1 MNILERC
8 GPGLF
13 NRIFGLSICLALLCG
28 APGGGESH
36 AADFVATGSMSVAR
50 YNQTATLLPGGKVL
64 IVGGFDIIP
73 AFPPGTSYKS
83 AELYDRATGLFTP
96 AGSMATGRDGH
107 TATLLANGK
116 VLIIGGFEAGGAGFL
131 KSAELYDPATGLFS
145 PTGSMGTARRF
156 HTATLLANGKVLVAG
171 GRMAL
176 GPSNI
181 LSLYDEL
188 YDSDTETFTPVTGSM
203 ATRRASHTATR
214 LPDGKVLIAGGW
226 SNWTAANSPELYD
239 PATNTFSP
247 TSGSMTTGRYQHTAT
262 LLTSGKVLVCGGTNN
277 GTTALN
283 SAELYDWNTGI
294 FTPTTGTMTAAR
306 DMLAATLL
314 STGEVLIT
322 GGLGLLNSAELYNP
336 DTETFTPTTGN
347 MTAARYQQTST
358 LLPNNR
364 VLITGGGGSGGYLS
378 SAELYGPLLNHS
390 LTVAISGTGAGRV
403 TSEPQG
409 IDCDGGCSASFES
422 GTVVTLG
429 AAAGLHSLFV
439 GWSGDCTGTAC
450 ELTMNGDKSVSAH
463 FDPDPNYEVRI
474 NRVPPVFFRKIQDAC
489 NVSLSGETVQALALV
504 FTEDLYLNKSLT
516 LEGGYSIEYSANPDA
531 FTTVNGSITIVAGPV
546 VVRNLIVR

>member
-1 MNILERC
+1 MKVLERC
-8 GPGLF
+8 VTGLVT
-13 NRIFGLSICLALLCG
+13 RIFGLSICLKLVCG
-28 APGGGESH
+28 LPGVGESH

-50 YNQTATLLPGGKVL
+50 YNQTATLLPSGKVL
-64 IVGGFDIIP
+64 IVGGFDITP

-116 VLIIGGFEAGGAGFL
+116 ILITGGFEAGGAGFL
-131 KSAELYDPATGLFS
+131 NSAELYDPTTGLFS

-156 HTATLLANGKVLVAG
+156 HTATLLTNGKVLVAG
-171 GRMAL
+171 GAMSS
-176 GPSNI
+176 GPAGI
-181 LSLYDEL
+181 LNSFDEIYDPVAG
-188 YDSDTETFTPVTGSM
+188 TFTQTTGSM
-203 ATRRASHTATR
+203 SKRRHSHTATR

-226 SNWTAANSPELYD
+226 SNWTSVNSPELYD

-247 TSGSMTTGRYQHTAT
+247 TTGSMATGRYNHKAT
-262 LLTSGKVLVCGGTNN
+262 LLANGKVLLSGGTN

-283 SAELYDWNTGI
+283 SAELYDWNTGN
-294 FTPTTGTMTAAR
+294 FTATTGNMTAAR
-306 DMLAATLL
+306 EMFAAILL

-390 LTVAISGTGAGRV
+390 LTVAISGAGAGGV
-403 TSEPQG
+403 TSTPLG

-429 AAAGLHSLFV
+429 AAAGQHSLFA
-439 GWSGDCTGTAC
+439 GWSGDCIGTAC
-450 ELTMNGDKSVSAH
+450 ELTMNADKSVSAH

-474 NRVPPVFFRKIQDAC
+474 YRVPPVFFRNIQDAC
-489 NVSLSGETVQALALV
+489 NVSQNGETVQALALV
-504 FTEDLYLNKSLT
+504 FTEELSLNKSLT
-516 LEGGYSIEYSANPDA
+516 LEGGYSIDYNANPDA
-531 FTTVNGSITIVAGPV
+531 FTIIHGSITIVAGPV